1 METWAWLTIQAP
13 GSEFND
19 LFLMRVC
26 YQLPVFALILSS
38 YQWCTYSYVLLSIE
52 GVEVDLPNSQERK
65 TSDVYCHY
73 RKTSRAHHTHT
84 LRYHVCLVGV
94 GALYYWKI
102 VKLSEK
108 KTAGLSLS
116 CTVCYDVNI
125 WGILSRGY
133 NDWQKNSNWRH
144 FEMLYPQVTSSIK
157 LAPPRWWILDDLE
170 SWYFELQ

>member
-1 METWAWLTIQAP
+1 METWAWLTIKAP

-38 YQWCTYSYVLLSIE
+38 YQWCTYSYVILSIG
-52 GVEVDLPNSQERK
+52 GVEVVLPNSQERK

-108 KTAGLSLS
+108 KLQAYLYLVQFAMMSIYGVFWVGVIMIGRKIVIDDILR
-116 CTVCYDVNI
+116 CYTLK
-125 WGILSRGY
+125 WLH
-133 NDWQKNSNWRH
+133 Q
-144 FEMLYPQVTSSIK
+144 
-157 LAPPRWWILDDLE
+157 
-170 SWYFELQ
+170 

>member
-38 YQWCTYSYVLLSIE
+38 YQWCTYSYVLLSIG
-52 GVEVDLPNSQERK
+52 GVEVVLPNSQERK

-108 KTAGLSLS
+108 KLQAYLYLVQFAMMSIYGVFWVGVIMIGRKIVIDDILR
-116 CTVCYDVNI
+116 CYTLK
-125 WGILSRGY
+125 WLH
-133 NDWQKNSNWRH
+133 Q
-144 FEMLYPQVTSSIK
+144 
-157 LAPPRWWILDDLE
+157 
-170 SWYFELQ
+170 